1 LWLFLFFDFLF
12 FFQLPFFLYRH
23 GVDDYPFLSG
33 LFSASHL
40 GKLNWWIRFNLAVG
54 PRWAAKQVRPLERCE
69 AYTFILSAIE
79 SASSRD
85 YDI

>member
-1 LWLFLFFDFLF
+1 MISGACSMIVVVSLYFSTFILFS
-12 FFQLPFFLYRH
+12 LPFFLYRH

-54 PRWAAKQVRPLERCE
+54 PRWAAKQGST
-69 AYTFILSAIE
+69 A
-79 SASSRD
+79 
-85 YDI
+85 